1 MGPYYAAS
9 IDEPLVGLYLL
20 WALSISRQE
29 FGHGSPSCVQ
39 VIHGEEM
46 SCVEVLKSPS
56 TGSRTT
62 SNLAS
67 DRILAPGRLLGSGLI
82 SILRARLCQWLS
94 LIVVKK
100 KFVRQLQSCA
110 ALPAPQFQAQLPP
123 RGLRFP

>member
-56 TGSRTT
+56 TGSRTIG
-62 SNLAS
+62 NLAS
-67 DRILAPGRLLGSGLI
+67 DRILAPGRLLGVRFDFDPAGAMVS
-82 SILRARLCQWLS
+82 
-94 LIVVKK
+94 VVE
-100 KFVRQLQSCA
+100 FNC
-110 ALPAPQFQAQLPP
+110 
-123 RGLRFP
+123 G